1 MISICTLKKRY
12 CVKIEITRKTV
23 NFLSIN
29 RILIANTEN
38 EKQNTETGEVDI
50 LNPNSGKTIII
61 IIIVIKDGLVCL
73 SEL

>member
-38 EKQNTETGEVDI
+38 EKQNTEMGEVDN
-50 LNPNSGKTIII
+50 LNPNSG
-61 IIIVIKDGLVCL
+61 
-73 SEL
+73 

>member
-38 EKQNTETGEVDI
+38 EKQNTEMGEVDI

-61 IIIVIKDGLVCL
+61 IIIIIKDGLVCL